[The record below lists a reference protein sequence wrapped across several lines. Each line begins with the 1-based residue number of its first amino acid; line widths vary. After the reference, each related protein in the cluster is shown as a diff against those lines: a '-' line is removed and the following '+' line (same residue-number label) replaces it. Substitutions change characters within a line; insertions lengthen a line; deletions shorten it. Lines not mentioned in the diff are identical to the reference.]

1 MPLRRAHTAVAVAA
15 WLTSSLIP
23 SRAEAQVAAPCAAY
37 WNADAV
43 FVGRVEAVKRSGNT
57 RVASFAVLD
66 GFHGVTSNVT
76 DVATTPVAHEYCPT
90 LKVGHEYF
98 VYARRSDT
106 AGGSGTGGLRLC
118 SLTREVEDAGADLSY
133 ARDVRQG
140 IAPPGF
146 IAGHVFRV
154 PRTLAGKTAALIEAV
169 PNIAVTLSRDA
180 TTETVVTSAGGGFR
194 VDTPGAG
201 TYRISVEVPERFYS
215 DAPVTTVM
223 LRDPRSCADVG
234 VALHDNG
241 RLSGRVVDSA
251 GRPVAGL
258 TLDLGTAGSGQGS
271 PSPSFGEARR
281 SLGGGGRRT
290 VTDRDGRYALARI
303 PSGRFV
309 LSVPAGPSRARG
321 GRPIR
326 IFHPGVTMLA
336 AATRV
341 GLAAGEHLG
350 LADFRL
356 PADQSYVPVS
366 GIVFDAAGMPAEGA
380 RVYLKGVGED
390 DRIVSEPVAVDFVGR
405 FVIAALAGTDYLLF
419 AERSRP
425 EGRSSRTDST
435 DQLRLTAV
443 EGLKPVRLRLER
455 RY

>member
-1 MPLRRAHTAVAVAA
+1 MQTVRLG
-15 WLTSSLIP
+15 LILCLFAFATP
-23 SRAEAQVAAPCAAY
+23 PRAEAQVAAPCAAY
-37 WNADAV
+37 WKADAV

-76 DVATTPVAHEYCPT
+76 DVATTPVAQEYCPA

-106 AGGSGTGGLRLC
+106 PGRSSTDGVSLC

-146 IAGHVFRV
+146 IAGRVFRV
-154 PRTLAGKTAALIEAV
+154 PRTLAGKSTGIIEEWL
-169 PNIAVTLSRDA
+169 PNIAVTVSRDGA
-180 TTETVVTSAGGGFR
+180 IHTVVTYAGGGFR
-194 VDTPGAG
+194 VDNPGAG

-241 RLSGRVVDSA
+241 RLTGRVVDSA

-290 VTDRDGRYALARI
+290 VTGRDGRYALARI

-309 LSVPAGPSRARG
+309 LSVPAGPSRASG

-326 IFHPGVTMLA
+326 IFHPGVATLA

-341 GLAAGEHLG
+341 GLAAGEHLD

-366 GIVFDAAGMPAEGA
+366 GVVFDADGMPAEGA

-425 EGRSSRTDST
+425 EGRSSRVDST